1 MNTTIDHSPL
11 IVGIGGTARNGS
23 STERALRTCLAE
35 ANALGARTEIFS
47 GEDMLLPMYQPGQSH
62 REENAKRLIDMFRR
76 ADGFILAS
84 PAYHGSLSGLV
95 KNVLD
100 YTEDLRSDERV
111 YFDGCAIGCICS
123 AGGWQAATQTLGAL
137 RTIVHAL
144 RGWPT
149 PLGAVLN
156 TTLPIFDDKGAI
168 IDEVITRQLK
178 AVAAQVVEFSFAKAH
193 VKAALLPRHSLA
205 EEGVHM

>member
-1 MNTTIDHSPL
+1 MDSPNSYTPL

-35 ANALGARTEIFS
+35 AKALGARTEIFS
-47 GEDMLLPMYQPGQSH
+47 GEDMMLPMYCPGQAH
-62 REENAKRLIDMFRR
+62 RPESATKLIDLLRR

-84 PAYHGSLSGLV
+84 PAYHGSLSGLM

-100 YTEDLRSDERV
+100 YTEDLREDERV
-111 YFDGCAIGCICS
+111 YWDGCAIGCICS
-123 AGGWQAATQTLGAL
+123 AGGWQAATQTLNAL
-137 RTIVHAL
+137 RSIIHAL

-156 TTLPIFDDKGAI
+156 TSLPIFDEKG
-168 IDEVITRQLK
+168 VITDQVILHQLRTVATQVVQFSRAQAQLK
-178 AVAAQVVEFSFAKAH
+178 ASIQSCNNLIVVGAAT
-193 VKAALLPRHSLA
+193 
-205 EEGVHM
+205 

>member
-1 MNTTIDHSPL
+1 MMDPMQYKPL

-35 ANALGARTEIFS
+35 ARVLGAETEIFS
-47 GEDMLLPMYQPGQSH
+47 GEDMLLPMYQPGQVQRQSSV
-62 REENAKRLIDMFRR
+62 ARLIDLFRR

-84 PAYHGSLSGLV
+84 PAYHGSLSGLM

-111 YFDGCAIGCICS
+111 YWDGCAIGCICT
-123 AGGWQAATQTLGAL
+123 AGGWQAATQTLSAL
-137 RTIVHAL
+137 RSITHAL

-156 TTLPIFDDKGAI
+156 TSLPIFDEKGAI
-168 IDEVITRQLK
+168 NDEVIMRQLK
-178 AVAAQVVEFSFAKAH
+178 SVAAQVVQFSRAQAQFRAMLQPF
-193 VKAALLPRHSLA
+193 VKREVLAA
-205 EEGVHM
+205 